1 MVALGETSLF
11 YVIAD
16 LDVSASL
23 AWGMYGINLVNF
35 SQTQF
40 FIMIRTLGR
49 SAMSVVFELGE
60 ITLFS
65 WGALRGFFMQP
76 SKLAKLTL
84 GIHEVGV
91 RCLPIIATVGLFT
104 GLVMGLQ
111 LYYTLVKFGAESALG
126 TAVALSLIRE
136 LGPVLTA
143 LMVVGQ
149 AGSAMASELG
159 IQRNDEQIDA
169 LQTMSIDPLGFLVG
183 PRLLATLIC
192 FPILTAIFDLIGIFG
207 GYLTGSV
214 LLNVDSGV
222 YWNRVFESVTW
233 ADVQGGYIK
242 ALVFG
247 LLTISICAYRGY
259 NTHRKASFPG
269 VRGVSESATRAVV
282 WSSVA
287 VLAADYLITS
297 FLL

>member
-1 MVALGETSLF
+1 
-11 YVIAD
+11 
-16 LDVSASL
+16 
-23 AWGMYGINLVNF
+23 
-35 SQTQF
+35 
-40 FIMIRTLGR
+40 MIRTLG
-49 SAMSVVFELGE
+49 SAALGTVRELGE
-60 ITLFS
+60 ISLF
-65 WGALRGFFMQP
+65 GFSSLVGYAGQRHR
-76 SKLAKLTL
+76 LAKLITS
-84 GIHEVGV
+84 IHEIGV
-91 RCLPIIATVGLFT
+91 RCVPIVATVGLFT

-169 LQTMSIDPLGFLVG
+169 LQTMSIDPKGFLVG
-183 PRLLATLIC
+183 SRLVAALIC
-192 FPILTAIFDLIGIFG
+192 YPILTAIFDLIGIFG

-233 ADVQGGYIK
+233 VDVQGGFIK

-247 LLTISICAYRGY
+247 LVTIAICAYRGF

-282 WSSVA
+282 WSSVC

>member
-1 MVALGETSLF
+1 
-11 YVIAD
+11 
-16 LDVSASL
+16 
-23 AWGMYGINLVNF
+23 
-35 SQTQF
+35 
-40 FIMIRTLGR
+40 MITTLGR
-49 SAMSVVFELGE
+49 SALRVVHELGE
-60 ITLFS
+60 ISLFGLAS
-65 WGALRGFFMQP
+65 FVGFGRQRHRI
-76 SKLAKLTL
+76 SKFLLAV
-84 GIHEVGV
+84 HEIGM
-91 RCLPIIATVGLFT
+91 RCLTIVAVVGLFT

-111 LYYTLVKFGAESALG
+111 LYYTLVKFGAEGALG

-169 LQTMSIDPLGFLVG
+169 LQTMSIEPKGYLVG
-183 PRLLATLIC
+183 PRLWAALVC
-192 FPILTAIFDLIGIFG
+192 FPILTSVFDLIGMFG

-214 LLNVDSGV
+214 LLNVDGGV
-222 YWNRVFESVTW
+222 YWNSAYESVTFK
-233 ADVQGGYIK
+233 DVYGGFIK

-247 LLTISICAYRGY
+247 LLTISICSYRGF
-259 NTHRKASFPG
+259 NTHRKASSRG

-287 VLAADYLITS
+287 VLASDYLITS

>member
-1 MVALGETSLF
+1 
-11 YVIAD
+11 
-16 LDVSASL
+16 
-23 AWGMYGINLVNF
+23 
-35 SQTQF
+35 
-40 FIMIRTLGR
+40 MIRTTGQATL
-49 SAMSVVFELGE
+49 SAISELGQLS
-60 ITLFS
+60 LFS
-65 WGALRGFFMQP
+65 LSALRGFFRQRCR
-76 SKLAKLTL
+76 LAKLAVA
-84 GIHEVGV
+84 IHEIGL
-91 RCLPIIATVGLFT
+91 RCLPIVAIVGMFT

-149 AGSAMASELG
+149 SGSAMASELG

-169 LQTMSIDPLGFLVG
+169 LETMSVDPLGFLVG
-183 PRLLATLIC
+183 PRLIATFIC
-192 FPILTAIFDLIGIFG
+192 FPILTAVFDLVGIFG

-222 YWNRVFESVTW
+222 YWNRVFESVYW
-233 ADVQGGYIK
+233 ADVQGGFIK

-247 LLTISICAYRGY
+247 FLTISICTFRGFY
-259 NTHRKASFPG
+259 THSKASFPG

-282 WSSVA
+282 WSSVS

>member
-1 MVALGETSLF
+1 MIRVLGSFALG
-11 YVIAD
+11 V
-16 LDVSASL
+16 
-23 AWGMYGINLVNF
+23 VN
-35 SQTQF
+35 
-40 FIMIRTLGR
+40 
-49 SAMSVVFELGE
+49 ELGE
-60 ITLFS
+60 ISLFGINS
-65 WGALRGFFMQP
+65 LVGFGTQRHRTK
-76 SKLAKLTL
+76 KLITA
-84 GIHEVGV
+84 IHEIGV
-91 RCLPIIATVGLFT
+91 RCTPIVLTVGLFT
-104 GLVMGLQ
+104 GLVMGPQ

-143 LMVVGQ
+143 LMIVGQ
-149 AGSAMASELG
+149 SGSAMASELG

-169 LQTMSIDPLGFLVG
+169 LHTMNINPKGFLVG
-183 PRLLATLIC
+183 PRLVAALIC
-192 FPILTAIFDLIGIFG
+192 YPILTAFFDLIGIFG

-214 LLNVDSGV
+214 LLNVDAGV
-222 YWNRVFESVTW
+222 YWNRVYESVAWT
-233 ADVQGGYIK
+233 DVQGGFIK

-247 LLTISICAYRGY
+247 ILTISICAYRGF

-282 WSSVA
+282 WSSVS

>member
-1 MVALGETSLF
+1 
-11 YVIAD
+11 
-16 LDVSASL
+16 
-23 AWGMYGINLVNF
+23 
-35 SQTQF
+35 
-40 FIMIRTLGR
+40 MIRTFGR
-49 SAMSVVFELGE
+49 SALTVVYELGE
-60 ITLFS
+60 ISVFS
-65 WGALRGFFMQP
+65 CAALRGFFG
-76 SKLAKLTL
+76 LRYRFAKLIL
-84 GIHEVGV
+84 AIHEIGV
-91 RCLPIIATVGLFT
+91 RCFTIVAIVGLFT

-111 LYYTLVKFGAESALG
+111 LYYTLVKFGGETALG

-169 LQTMSIDPLGFLVG
+169 LQTMSIDPRGYLVG
-183 PRLLATLIC
+183 PRLLAAVVC
-192 FPILTAIFDLIGIFG
+192 FPMLTAIFDLIGIFG
-207 GYLTGSV
+207 GYVSGCI
-214 LLNVDSGV
+214 LLNVEGGV
-222 YWNRVFESVTW
+222 YWNRVFESVNW
-233 ADVQGGYIK
+233 SDVQGGFVK

-247 LLTISICAYRGY
+247 FVTMAICSYRGF

-282 WSSVA
+282 WSSVM
-287 VLAADYLITS
+287 VLATDYLITS

>member
-1 MVALGETSLF
+1 MIRRLGSLALGT
-11 YVIAD
+11 VH
-16 LDVSASL
+16 
-23 AWGMYGINLVNF
+23 
-35 SQTQF
+35 
-40 FIMIRTLGR
+40 
-49 SAMSVVFELGE
+49 ELGE
-60 ITLFS
+60 ISLFGLS
-65 WGALRGFFMQP
+65 SLAGFGSQRHRM
-76 SKLAKLTL
+76 AKLVTA
-84 GIHEVGV
+84 IHEIGV
-91 RCLPIIATVGLFT
+91 RCTPIVATVGLFT

-111 LYYTLVKFGAESALG
+111 LYYTLVQFGAESALG

-143 LMVVGQ
+143 LMIVGQ

-169 LQTMSIDPLGFLVG
+169 LQTMSIDPKGYLVG
-183 PRLLATLIC
+183 PRLVAALIC
-192 FPILTAIFDLIGIFG
+192 YPILTAIFDLIGILG

-214 LLNVDSGV
+214 LLSVDPGV
-222 YWNRVFESVTW
+222 YWARVFESVTW
-233 ADVQGGYIK
+233 ADVRGGFVK
-242 ALVFG
+242 AIVFG
-247 LLTISICAYRGY
+247 LLTIAICAYRGF

-282 WSSVA
+282 WSSVS

>member
-1 MVALGETSLF
+1 V
-11 YVIAD
+11 Y
-16 LDVSASL
+16 
-23 AWGMYGINLVNF
+23 
-35 SQTQF
+35 
-40 FIMIRTLGR
+40 
-49 SAMSVVFELGE
+49 ELGE
-60 ITLFS
+60 ISIFGFRS
-65 WGALRGFFMQP
+65 VSGFFGQRHR
-76 SKLAKLTL
+76 LAKLVQAV
-84 GIHEVGV
+84 HEIGV
-91 RCLPIIATVGLFT
+91 RCFPIVATVGLFT

-169 LQTMSIDPLGFLVG
+169 LQTMSIDPLGYLVG
-183 PRLLATLIC
+183 PRLVATLIC

-207 GYLTGSV
+207 GYLSGSV
-214 LLNVDSGV
+214 LLNVDAGV
-222 YWNRVFESVTW
+222 YWNRVYESVTW
-233 ADVQGGYIK
+233 ADVQGGFVK

-247 LLTISICAYRGY
+247 LLTIAICAYRGF

-282 WSSVA
+282 WSSVT

>member
-1 MVALGETSLF
+1 MNYSAAALDFLALLGRWFIFLLRELGGISLF
-11 YVIAD
+11 FVQGFSSVFKYPFQLRKILQQIYFIGVKSVFVI
-16 LDVSASL
+16 V
-23 AWGMYGINLVNF
+23 LV
-35 SQTQF
+35 
-40 FIMIRTLGR
+40 
-49 SAMSVVFELGE
+49 A
-60 ITLFS
+60 
-65 WGALRGFFMQP
+65 
-76 SKLAKLTL
+76 
-84 GIHEVGV
+84 
-91 RCLPIIATVGLFT
+91 LFT
-104 GLVMGLQ
+104 GMVMGLQ

-149 AGSAMASELG
+149 AGSAMSSELG

-169 LQTMSIDPLGFLVG
+169 LQTMSIDPLGYLVG
-183 PRLLATLIC
+183 PRLVATLIC
-192 FPILTAIFDLIGIFG
+192 FPILTAVFDLIGIFG

-222 YWNRVFESVTW
+222 YWNRVYESVTW
-233 ADVQGGYIK
+233 ADVRGGYIK

-247 LLTISICAYRGY
+247 LLTIAICAYRGY

-282 WSSVA
+282 WSSVT

>member
-1 MVALGETSLF
+1 
-11 YVIAD
+11 
-16 LDVSASL
+16 
-23 AWGMYGINLVNF
+23 
-35 SQTQF
+35 
-40 FIMIRTLGR
+40 MIFTFGR
-49 SAMSVVFELGE
+49 SALAVIHELGE
-60 ITLFS
+60 ISLF
-65 WGALRGFFMQP
+65 GCDALREFFGQRHRLG
-76 SKLAKLTL
+76 KLIVAT
-84 GIHEVGV
+84 HEIGV
-91 RCLPIIATVGLFT
+91 RCFPIVAIVGLFT

-111 LYYTLVKFGAESALG
+111 LYYTLVKFGGESALG

-169 LQTMSIDPLGFLVG
+169 LQTMSIDPRGYLVG
-183 PRLLATLIC
+183 PRLLAALFC
-192 FPILTAIFDLIGIFG
+192 FPMLTAVFDLIGIFG
-207 GYLTGSV
+207 GYVTGSV

-222 YWNRVFESVTW
+222 YWNRVFESVSW
-233 ADVQGGYIK
+233 ADVRGGFIK
-242 ALVFG
+242 AVVFG
-247 LLTISICAYRGY
+247 LVTMAICTYRGF

-282 WSSVA
+282 WSSVM
-287 VLAADYLITS
+287 VLATDYLITS